1 LNRPKRIAL
10 IIFCIILIPIAGCSR
25 KGPVS
30 VRFTRQVD
38 EPELLSLPKQ
48 NGSIV
53 LVVGGE
59 FWTDRNKVG
68 RIPIARREKTFI
80 IGPGAAEMAEKML
93 RQMFSR
99 VERVRRIDQVEDVE
113 QFDFVIQLIHHG
125 FDDRT
130 LFLPFFSNQRYRVD
144 LGAEVTRP
152 NGSIV
157 GEVTARG
164 SESFWVM
171 NLAAANPYENDE
183 RLLDRAGTVL
193 NAAVQESLFEL
204 MDELEP
210 LFDSGR

>member
-1 LNRPKRIAL
+1 MNRSQRITL

-38 EPELLSLPKQ
+38 EAELLSLPKQ

-99 VERVRRIDQVEDVE
+99 VERVRHADQGEDVE
-113 QFDFVIQLIHHG
+113 
-125 FDDRT
+125 
-130 LFLPFFSNQRYRVD
+130 Y
-144 LGAEVTRP
+144 GAR
-152 NGSIV
+152 
-157 GEVTARG
+157 RG
-164 SESFWVM
+164 SATKSYRNLGIARSIFFLGRDESRE
-171 NLAAANPYENDE
+171 PGDYG
-183 RLLDRAGTVL
+183 LLICKTL
-193 NAAVQESLFEL
+193 H
-204 MDELEP
+204 
-210 LFDSGR
+210 